1 MIAGLLLAA
10 GFGRRFGGNKLVA
23 ELHGVPIIRRSFG
36 AIAGC
41 DACYVVVPAEHA
53 AIESALGTLAPIF
66 IVNERAEDGM
76 SASIRAGVAALPNNC
91 EAVIIALGDQP
102 FTSPAVAA
110 QLVDAWR
117 ETGAPAVVPHY
128 QGGAGHPV
136 LFACETFPALLALNG
151 DMGAKPVLRRW
162 DHASLKFRSTQQFPT
177 MLTPGTFLP
186 NWKLVTGPIH
196 ELAVCWS
203 TTGVRNGSLRHVW
216 QRV

>member
-1 MIAGLLLAA
+1 MRQAAGLYRVIAGLLLAA

-151 DMGAKPVLRRW
+151 DMGAKPVLQALGSRVVEIQVDATIPHDVDTR
-162 DHASLKFRSTQQFPT
+162 
-177 MLTPGTFLP
+177 
-186 NWKLVTGPIH
+186 NV
-196 ELAVCWS
+196 LAQ
-203 TTGVRNGSLRHVW
+203 LEARH
-216 QRV
+216 RPDS